1 MPPEAS
7 ATILRKGL
15 QSLLSKVLDALIPP
29 HAERGLPGAG
39 ELGLAEEICER
50 AGDLLPVLE
59 PALDALEEVLGA
71 RSVPDFASL
80 EEAEKRSLLE
90 ELAVAHPAFLPGLV
104 FQAFSNYYQHPRV
117 LRGLGLDARPPF
129 PRGHDLE
136 AGDPDLL
143 EPVRRRGPIYRGC

>member
-7 ATILRKGL
+7 VTVLRKGL
-15 QSLLSKVLDALIPP
+15 QSLLSKVLDTLIPP
-29 HAERGLPGAG
+29 DADRGLPGAG

-50 AGDLLPVLE
+50 AGDFLPVLE
-59 PALDALEEVLGA
+59 PALDALGEVLRAG
-71 RSVPDFASL
+71 SVPDFASL
-80 EEAEKRSLLE
+80 EDAEQRSLLE
-90 ELAVAHPAFLPGLV
+90 ELAVEHPAFLPGLS
-104 FQAFSNYYQHPRV
+104 FQAFSKYYQHPRV

-143 EPVRRRGPIYRGC
+143 EPVRRRGPIYRDC